1 MVLCYGGGLAGG
13 LRVGRRKVA
22 EGGGQRPGEQ
32 GSGGGGDPRKGL
44 FQEIAGPWEE
54 VREGWQKR
62 PMGQFPRAEDAGE
75 RG

>member
-32 GSGGGGDPRKGL
+32 GSRRGTQERALSRDGRALGRGAGGVAEAANG
-44 FQEIAGPWEE
+44 EIP
-54 VREGWQKR
+54 
-62 PMGQFPRAEDAGE
+62 
-75 RG
+75 